1 MIAQFYPPTIGG
13 EERMVHDLSVELA
26 QRGHEV
32 AVATLWHEGQ
42 EVREV
47 ADGVTIYRV
56 KSASARLGFLFGE
69 KSRRYAPP
77 MPDPGAL
84 AGIRS
89 VIARERPEVVHG
101 HNWLVHSFLPLK
113 RRADA
118 PLLLSVHD
126 YSLVCANKR
135 LLHKGTTCS
144 GPAAFKCLVCSARH
158 YGPAKGL
165 PIAVGNALMYASE
178 RALVDLFLPVSEAV
192 ASICGLARAGAP
204 YRVVPNFIRDL
215 QSAPA
220 DGLPELP
227 GEFVLFVGDVTHDK
241 GVDVLLEAHAG
252 LAERLPLVLVG
263 RVRRPELLAAAPPDV
278 LVVGPLSHDLVLEA
292 WRRATIAVVPSSTL
306 PEPFGLVALEAMAC
320 GRPVIA
326 SRTGGL
332 PEVVVDGES
341 GILVRPRDVEDLRTA
356 LGRLTAD
363 QDLRDRLGSAATR
376 RARLFS
382 PASVLPQVEDAYGE
396 ALERRRLAS

>member
-1 MIAQFYPPTIGG
+1 
-13 EERMVHDLSVELA
+13 
-26 QRGHEV
+26 
-32 AVATLWHEGQ
+32 
-42 EVREV
+42 
-47 ADGVTIYRV
+47 
-56 KSASARLGFLFGE
+56 
-69 KSRRYAPP
+69 
-77 MPDPGAL
+77 
-84 AGIRS
+84 
-89 VIARERPEVVHG
+89 
-101 HNWLVHSFLPLK
+101 
-113 RRADA
+113 
-118 PLLLSVHD
+118 
-126 YSLVCANKR
+126 
-135 LLHKGTTCS
+135 
-144 GPAAFKCLVCSARH
+144 
-158 YGPAKGL
+158 
-165 PIAVGNALMYASE
+165 
-178 RALVDLFLPVSEAV
+178 LVDLFLPVSEAV

-215 QSAPA
+215 RSAPA